1 MEAVEREFARQ
12 VQSQVHVIPEIGNY
26 LLKSGGKRVR
36 PAVLLMSARLCGYS
50 GPRAVMNAAVVEF
63 IHTATLVHDDII
75 DDADVRR
82 GRKAVHSQWGN
93 DVTVLAG
100 DFLYIKSMA
109 MALTQDTL
117 DIVRMLCDVTL
128 RMIEGELY
136 QLTKNGV
143 VDLSEDEHFEIIRR
157 KTAYLFGGCAQ
168 IGGMLG
174 EVGAEKE
181 QALREYGFSLGTM
194 FQLVDDLLD
203 FTGAAE
209 ALGKP
214 IGGDLREGK
223 ITLPIIHLLENGGPE
238 AERPDPQR
246 GPRSRHLRRE
256 LGAPQGADG
265 RASLDRIRLRPRG
278 RVRRS
283 GQAPAAPVRA
293 QPGTRG
299 PDGPCRLRAPP
310 RPVVHGLRLDL
321 SEVEGGVPSMSP
333 AQRVERAPPRNPR
346 HEELYYVHAAPEIS
360 DAEFD
365 ALMNELKALEAEHPE
380 LLTPDSPTQRVG
392 GRPAEGFASVEHLQ
406 PMLSLDNAYD
416 EDELRAF
423 DERVRKG
430 LVDRAVT
437 RIRRRAEDRRPQH
450 RADLRGRPA
459 GARRH
464 ARRRHAR

>member
-1 MEAVEREFARQ
+1 VSNAAPRTQADLLQLFEPVRDDLEAVEREFARQ

-36 PAVLLMSARLCGYS
+36 PAVLLMSARLCGYI
-50 GPRAVMNAAVVEF
+50 GPRAILNAAVVEF

-117 DIVRMLCDVTL
+117 DIVRLLCDVTL

-143 VDLSEDEHFEIIRR
+143 VDLSEEEHFDIIRR
-157 KTAYLFGGCAQ
+157 KTAHLFGGCAQ

-181 QALREYGFSLGTM
+181 QALREYGFSLGIM

-214 IGGDLREGK
+214 VGADLRDGK
-223 ITLPIIHLLENGGPE
+223 VTLPLIHLLEHGGPE
-238 AERPDPQR
+238 AGELIR
-246 GPRSRHLRRE
+246 GVVRDRDVTVEDWARIKALLTEHRSIE
-256 LGAPQGADG
+256 YAYG
-265 RASLDRIRLRPRG
+265 RAVEFGEAAKRQLR
-278 RVRRS
+278 VF
-283 GQAPAAPVRA
+283 AP
-293 QPGTRG
+293 
-299 PDGPCRLRAPP
+299 
-310 RPVVHGLRLDL
+310 
-321 SEVEGGVPSMSP
+321 SP
-333 AQRVERAPPRNPR
+333 ER
-346 HEELYYVHAAPEIS
+346 E
-360 DAEFD
+360 
-365 ALMNELKALEAEHPE
+365 ALMALADFV
-380 LLTPDSPTQRVG
+380 LLR
-392 GRPAEGFASVEHLQ
+392 
-406 PMLSLDNAYD
+406 
-416 EDELRAF
+416 
-423 DERVRKG
+423 
-430 LVDRAVT
+430 DR
-437 RIRRRAEDRRPQH
+437 
-450 RADLRGRPA
+450 
-459 GARRH
+459 
-464 ARRRHAR
+464 

>member
-1 MEAVEREFARQ
+1 LFEPVREDLIAVEREFAAQ

-36 PAVLLMSARLCGYS
+36 PAVVLMSARLCGYS
-50 GPRAVMNAAVVEF
+50 GPRAVTNAAVVEF

-117 DIVRMLCDVTL
+117 EIVRLLCDVTL

-143 VDLSEDEHFEIIRR
+143 VDLTEEEHFEIIRR

-174 EVGAEKE
+174 EVGHEKE

-223 ITLPIIHLLENGGPE
+223 ITLPIIHLLENGGPQAGDLIRNAVRDRDIS
-238 AERPDPQR
+238 AEDW
-246 GPRSRHLRRE
+246 SR
-256 LGAPQGADG
+256 
-265 RASLDRIRLRPRG
+265 
-278 RVRRS
+278 
-283 GQAPAAPVRA
+283 
-293 QPGTRG
+293 
-299 PDGPCRLRAPP
+299 
-310 RPVVHGLRLDL
+310 
-321 SEVEGGVPSMSP
+321 
-333 AQRVERAPPRNPR
+333 
-346 HEELYYVHAAPEIS
+346 
-360 DAEFD
+360 
-365 ALMNELKALEAEHPE
+365 LKALMAEHRSIE
-380 LLTPDSPTQRVG
+380 Y
-392 GRPAEGFASVEHLQ
+392 
-406 PMLSLDNAYD
+406 AY
-416 EDELRAF
+416 
-423 DERVRKG
+423 G
-430 LVDRAVT
+430 RAVEFGEAAK
-437 RIRRRAEDRRPQH
+437 RQLRQFAPSQEREALMGLADYVLLRDR
-450 RADLRGRPA
+450 
-459 GARRH
+459 
-464 ARRRHAR
+464 

>member
-1 MEAVEREFARQ
+1 VSNAAPRTQADLLQLFEPVRGDLEAVEREFARQ

-36 PAVLLMSARLCGYS
+36 PAVLLMSARLCGYT
-50 GPRAVMNAAVVEF
+50 GPRAILNAAVVEF

-117 DIVRMLCDVTL
+117 DIVRLLCDVTL

-143 VDLSEDEHFEIIRR
+143 VDLTEEEHFDIIRR
-157 KTAYLFGGCAQ
+157 KTAHLFGGCAQ

-181 QALREYGFSLGTM
+181 QALREYGFSLGIM

-214 IGGDLREGK
+214 VGADLREGK
-223 ITLPIIHLLENGGPE
+223 ITLPLIHLLEHGGPE
-238 AERPDPQR
+238 AGELIR
-246 GPRSRHLRRE
+246 GVVRDREVNTEDWARIKALLAEHRSIE
-256 LGAPQGADG
+256 YAYG
-265 RASLDRIRLRPRG
+265 RAVEFGEAAKRQLR
-278 RVRRS
+278 VF
-283 GQAPAAPVRA
+283 AP
-293 QPGTRG
+293 
-299 PDGPCRLRAPP
+299 
-310 RPVVHGLRLDL
+310 
-321 SEVEGGVPSMSP
+321 SP
-333 AQRVERAPPRNPR
+333 ER
-346 HEELYYVHAAPEIS
+346 E
-360 DAEFD
+360 
-365 ALMNELKALEAEHPE
+365 ALMALADYV
-380 LLTPDSPTQRVG
+380 LLR
-392 GRPAEGFASVEHLQ
+392 
-406 PMLSLDNAYD
+406 
-416 EDELRAF
+416 
-423 DERVRKG
+423 
-430 LVDRAVT
+430 DR
-437 RIRRRAEDRRPQH
+437 
-450 RADLRGRPA
+450 
-459 GARRH
+459 
-464 ARRRHAR
+464 